1 MASLSSGSVVVGGS
15 TLHAYSVQFSGAG
28 GGAGDDTIDVTT
40 LSDNQIVTMN
50 RPLRAAGA
58 AGATYSVT
66 VEYFGTK
73 VSTSASASVTLP
85 VLGARS
91 GCTVSSSSTTYAVND
106 AVRGSVT
113 ILVP

>member
-1 MASLSSGSVVVGGS
+1 MASLSTGTVTVGGS
-15 TLHAYSVQFSGAG
+15 TLDAYSVQFSGSG

-40 LSDNQIVTMN
+40 LSDNQIVTFD
-50 RPLRAAGA
+50 RPLKASGA
-58 AGATYSVT
+58 AGASYSVT

-73 VSTSASASVTLP
+73 LNTAASVAVSLP
-85 VLGARS
+85 VLGSKS

-106 AVRGSVT
+106 VVRGTVT